1 MKDGFYAVAA
11 SVGGVA
17 FYFAIIGVLEHTIA
31 CVSLLIFVCVAL
43 AAWLRA
49 PDTEIGPASRSSK
62 REGE

>member
-1 MKDGFYAVAA
+1 MKDALYVFAA
-11 SVGGVA
+11 FFCGVA

-31 CVSLLIFVCVAL
+31 CISLLIFVCVAL

-49 PDTEIGPASRSSK
+49 PNTDMAPADRSTS